1 MEPSALTAA
10 DAVELAH
17 ALVDG
22 VGRARGIRV
31 LFLKGP
37 GAAHHGLRPARVS
50 ADADAMVAPGD
61 LASMLEGLAAAGWHE
76 REHSDL
82 AHLFATHSVTLIHDA
97 WPCDIDVHVRFPGFL
112 QDPADVFEALWER
125 RVPIAL
131 AGVEVSIPDRTGA
144 ILIAALHSLRTPAQ
158 TSRHAAEVR
167 MLLDMVLP
175 SLDEAE
181 REDLASLASLTG
193 CQDTARPV
201 LERFVVLP
209 PSTPARVDP
218 ELDAW
223 RVRTGAQGSSTVQH
237 WQIIVSSPLRR
248 RPRLIW
254 NAFWRSAEDLRRDHP
269 EIPPGRVAL
278 VRARLARWGRGLRA
292 APGVLSSLARA
303 RRGETDR
310 TLTRPDGGGG
320 T

>member
-1 MEPSALTAA
+1 MEPSALAAA

-17 ALVDG
+17 ALVDS

-37 GAAHHGLRPARVS
+37 GSAHHGLRPARVS
-50 ADADAMVAPGD
+50 ADADAMVAPQD
-61 LASMLEGLAAAGWHE
+61 LAAMLDGLAAAGWHE

-82 AHLFATHSVTLIHDA
+82 AHLFATHSVTLIHDS

-112 QDPADVFEALWER
+112 REPADVFEALWER
-125 RVPIAL
+125 RVPLTL
-131 AGVEVSIPDRTGA
+131 AGVEVCIPDRIGA

-158 TSRHAAEVR
+158 TTRHAIEVR
-167 MLLDMVLP
+167 MLLDTVLP
-175 SLDEAE
+175 SLSETE
-181 REDLASLASLTG
+181 RADLASLASLTG

-201 LERFVVLP
+201 LERFVALP
-209 PSTPARVDP
+209 PPTPARVDP
-218 ELDAW
+218 DLDAW

-237 WQIIVSSPLRR
+237 WQIIAGSPLRR

-254 NAFWRSAEDLRRDHP
+254 NAFWRSEQDLRRDHP
-269 EIPPGRVAL
+269 EIRPGRAAL
-278 VRARLARWGRGLRA
+278 VRARFERWGRGLRA
-292 APGVLSSLARA
+292 APGVVSSLARA

-310 TLTRPDGGGG
+310 TLTRPDKDGAP
-320 T
+320 